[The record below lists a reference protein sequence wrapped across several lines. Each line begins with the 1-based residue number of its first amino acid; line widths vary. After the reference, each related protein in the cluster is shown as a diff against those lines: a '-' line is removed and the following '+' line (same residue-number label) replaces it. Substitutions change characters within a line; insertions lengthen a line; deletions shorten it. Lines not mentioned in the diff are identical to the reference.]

1 MIFVNQSF
9 GYLSKDTI
17 SHFLDNNEEVLVIA
31 GSDLDL
37 DLNFKKLRI
46 IKCCKYNRKNIITRL
61 ISWMSFFFQ
70 TIYYINKF
78 SKHHEEV
85 FLVSN
90 PPLLFFIP
98 LLFKKK
104 SYYLLVYDLYPDVF
118 KIKLN
123 PKSYK
128 LFSFWERI
136 NSKVFSQAKLV
147 FTIGQN
153 MKNAVSIYVNDGKI
167 SVVYNWANQQPFPKV
182 LNNNEAMFSKLR
194 NKFIITYSG
203 NMGATHDFSTLCKF
217 IQLSQTSDSNVCFVF
232 AGSGEKLQTIQKFV
246 KDNKLSNVY
255 FYSKLPYVKFML
267 LLSISNMGVVT
278 LDKTM
283 EHYSVPSKT
292 ATYLNEGLPILNFS
306 SQNSEVY
313 TIVENYKIGINV
325 IPNDLDTAYKEI
337 EKLITNVNLYNRFR
351 ENAFLIS
358 NNLFSSFNS
367 KQYYDDISASRQS
380 KR

>member
-1 MIFVNQSF
+1 MIFVNQSL

-17 SHFLDNNEEVLVIA
+17 ANFLDNNEEVLVIA

-37 DLNFKKLRI
+37 DLKFKKLRI
-46 IKCCKYNRKNIITRL
+46 IKCYKYNRKNIFTRF
-61 ISWMSFFFQ
+61 ISWTVFFFQ
-70 TIYYINKF
+70 TVYYVNKY
-78 SKHHEEV
+78 SKHHKEV

-104 SYYLLVYDLYPDVF
+104 AYYLLVYDLYPDVF

-123 PKSYK
+123 PGFYK
-128 LFSFWERI
+128 LFSFWEHI
-136 NSKVFSQAKLV
+136 NRKVFAQAKVV

-153 MKNAVSIYVNDGKI
+153 MKNAVSSYVIDDKI
-167 SVVYNWANQQPFPKV
+167 SVVYNWANQQTFPKLQIDDDV
-182 LNNNEAMFSKLR
+182 MFSKLK

-217 IQLSQTSDSNVCFVF
+217 IQLLQRLDSNVCFVF
-232 AGSGEKLQTIQKFV
+232 AGSGEKLQAIQTFV
-246 KDNKLSNVY
+246 KANMLSNVY
-255 FYSKLPYVKFML
+255 FYSKLPYAKFML
-267 LLSISNMGVVT
+267 LLRISNMGVVT

-292 ATYLNEGLPILNFS
+292 ASYLNEGVPILNFS

-313 TIVENYKIGINV
+313 SIVENYKIGINV
-325 IPNDLDTAYKEI
+325 LPNELDTTYKEI

-351 ENAFLIS
+351 ENSFLIS
-358 NNLFSSFNS
+358 NNLFSSFNA
-367 KQYYDDISASRQS
+367 KKYYETVLASRES
-380 KR
+380 KV